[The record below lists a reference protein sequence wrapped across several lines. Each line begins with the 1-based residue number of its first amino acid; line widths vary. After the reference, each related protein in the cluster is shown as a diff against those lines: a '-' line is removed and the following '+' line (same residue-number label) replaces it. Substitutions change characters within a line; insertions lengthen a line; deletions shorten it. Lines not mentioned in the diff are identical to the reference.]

1 MAGIGDATRMA
12 PAVTVESQNTA
23 RLETPSG
30 KGSGDENFPVGS
42 FLVSRKLRPQ
52 VAAYYAFARAIDDIA
67 DNPDLAAENKVERLT
82 RFAEAIH
89 GAHGDDPAL
98 AKAHACREALLLRDV
113 PLRHASDLTIAFI
126 QDAQQSRYK
135 DWQDLL
141 GYCENS
147 ANPVGRFLLV
157 LHETED
163 PAAYKASDALC
174 TALQV
179 INHLQ
184 DCGDDLREL
193 DRCYI
198 PQDWMAIEGATTEE
212 LRGSALSPAMRR
224 VLDRCLE
231 ATEALLA
238 EARPLA
244 ARLPSRRLAMES
256 ATIYRLAL
264 RLTAALRARDP
275 LAERVAF
282 GKGAMLRAAIG
293 GSLAVLLGIAEG
305 RREA

>member
-1 MAGIGDATRMA
+1 MA
-12 PAVTVESQNTA
+12 PALTVDSQQGTP
-23 RLETPSG
+23 LETPSG
-30 KGSGDENFPVGS
+30 KDAGDENFPVGS

-52 VAAYYAFARAIDDIA
+52 VASYYAFARAIDDIA
-67 DNPDLAAENKVERLT
+67 DNPTLEPETKVERLT

-89 GAHGDDPAL
+89 GAHADDPAL
-98 AKAHACREALLLRDV
+98 EKAHACRNALLLGKV
-113 PLRHASDLTIAFI
+113 PLQHASDLTIAFI
-126 QDAQQSRYK
+126 QDARQSRYR

-147 ANPVGRFLLV
+147 ANPVGRFLLA
-157 LHETED
+157 LHETKD
-163 PAAYKASDALC
+163 PAAYRASDALC

-184 DCGDDLREL
+184 DCGEDYREL
-193 DRCYI
+193 DRCYL
-198 PQDWMAIEGATTEE
+198 PQDWMAVEGVKTED
-212 LRGSALSPAMRR
+212 LGGRQLSPGMRR
-224 VLDRCLE
+224 VLDRCLDS
-231 ATEALLA
+231 TDALLD

-244 ARLPSRRLAMES
+244 VRLPSRRLALES
-256 ATIYRLAL
+256 ATIYRLAA

-282 GKGAMLRAAIG
+282 GKSAMLLAALG
-293 GSLAVLLGIAEG
+293 ACCAVFFRLGEG

>member
-1 MAGIGDATRMA
+1 MA
-12 PAVTVESQNTA
+12 PAVTLESQDVA

-30 KGSGDENFPVGS
+30 KGAGDENFPVGS
-42 FLVSRKLRPQ
+42 FLISRKLRPQ

-67 DNPDLAAENKVERLT
+67 DNPALSPDSKVERLT

-89 GAHGDDPAL
+89 GEHADDPAL
-98 AKAHACREALLLRDV
+98 ATAQACRSALLPHKI

-126 QDAQQSRYK
+126 QDARQTRYR
-135 DWQDLL
+135 DWEDLL

-147 ANPVGRFLLV
+147 ANPVGRFLLA
-157 LHETED
+157 LHNTED
-163 PAAYKASDALC
+163 PVAYRASDALC

-184 DCGDDLREL
+184 DCGDDYQSL

-198 PQDWMAIEGATTEE
+198 PQDWMASEGARTENFGE
-212 LRGSALSPAMRR
+212 AALSPAMRR

-231 ATEALLA
+231 ATEALLV

-244 ARLPSRRLAMES
+244 VRLPSRRLALES
-256 ATIYRLAL
+256 ATIYRLAV

-282 GKGAMLRAAIG
+282 GKGAMLRAALG
-293 GSLAVLLGIAEG
+293 GCCAVFFGIAEG
-305 RREA
+305 RRET